1 MSYHLKS
8 QRILWLNIHLYLGLL
23 LGLVL
28 SIVGLTGSILV
39 FYEELQEVLN
49 HQQIVMST
57 KHQELSKPKPL
68 DEMIAA
74 AELIK
79 PAGSRFFKIY
89 YPRKEEIAYKLLYVV
104 NQHQSNQDGD
114 SYYIFVNPYTSE
126 VSGIQLWHP
135 AEGHWRRPLMS
146 LIMQLHYCLLVD
158 SFGVKLVG
166 YISLLALISVISG
179 LYLWWPITGKFRKAL
194 HFRKKA
200 SFKRFNYDLH
210 TIAGVYSSLVL
221 ILMLTSGIYFN
232 LPDEMKTLLKPMIK
246 FERPNAWEGMESE
259 KLRSVSSSKFEN
271 KQLTPGQIET
281 IVEANYPEGN
291 RWMMSAPTTADGV
304 YYIWKR
310 KLTSLS
316 KFIGYREFAVDQ
328 YSGNILKIYNANSG
342 AFWDILLDWQW
353 PIHSGQAFGW
363 VGRGLVFLSGLVFPI
378 LFFTGVIR
386 WLQKK
391 KVL

>member
-1 MSYHLKS
+1 
-8 QRILWLNIHLYLGLL
+8 
-23 LGLVL
+23 
-28 SIVGLTGSILV
+28 
-39 FYEELQEVLN
+39 
-49 HQQIVMST
+49 
-57 KHQELSKPKPL
+57 
-68 DEMIAA
+68 
-74 AELIK
+74 
-79 PAGSRFFKIY
+79 
-89 YPRKEEIAYKLLYVV
+89 
-104 NQHQSNQDGD
+104 
-114 SYYIFVNPYTSE
+114 
-126 VSGIQLWHP
+126 
-135 AEGHWRRPLMS
+135 
-146 LIMQLHYCLLVD
+146 
-158 SFGVKLVG
+158 
-166 YISLLALISVISG
+166 
-179 LYLWWPITGKFRKAL
+179 
-194 HFRKKA
+194 
-200 SFKRFNYDLH
+200 
-210 TIAGVYSSLVL
+210 
-221 ILMLTSGIYFN
+221 MLTSGIYFN

-259 KLRSVSSSKFEN
+259 KLLSVSSSKFEN
-271 KQLTPGQIET
+271 KQLTPGQIES

-328 YSGNILKIYNANSG
+328 YSGNILKIYNSNSG